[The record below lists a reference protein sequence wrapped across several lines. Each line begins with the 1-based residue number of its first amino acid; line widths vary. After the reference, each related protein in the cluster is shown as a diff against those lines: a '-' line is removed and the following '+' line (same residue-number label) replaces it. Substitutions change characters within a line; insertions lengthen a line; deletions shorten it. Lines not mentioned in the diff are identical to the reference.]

1 MFDRRKPS
9 EAHNTLAVAA
19 ALLVVTGI
27 LSTPALAA
35 KSSLL
40 PCREASAATLHVHVN
55 ELTTEVVSHTASESV
70 LGKDVSLEDVKVV
83 SAISLLAPRAEAAIK
98 DAFKESI
105 KLSSS
110 SIKANLN
117 QSSLTDPMAGAESQT
132 ETAPEDDVQDE
143 ADIGMNTKLPG
154 VSDDDLSRFK
164 KQMYRRDI

>member
-9 EAHNTLAVAA
+9 EAHITFAAAA

-40 PCREASAATLHVHVN
+40 PCREASEATLHVHVN
-55 ELTTEVVSHTASESV
+55 ALTTEVVSHTATESV
-70 LGKDVSLEDVKVV
+70 LGKDASLEAVKVV
-83 SAISLLAPRAEAAIK
+83 SSSSLLAPRAEAAIR

-105 KLSSS
+105 KLSGS
-110 SIKANLN
+110 SIKASLN
-117 QSSLTDPMAGAESQT
+117 QSSLSDPMAGAKSQT
-132 ETAPEDDVQDE
+132 ETAPEDDVQDD

-154 VSDDDLSRFK
+154 VSDEDLSRFK

>member
-9 EAHNTLAVAA
+9 EAHNTLAAAA

-40 PCREASAATLHVHVN
+40 PCREASEATLHVHVN
-55 ELTTEVVSHTASESV
+55 ELTTEVVSHTASKSV
-70 LGKDVSLEDVKVV
+70 LGEDVSLEDVKVV
-83 SAISLLAPRAEAAIK
+83 SSINLLAPRAEAAIK
-98 DAFKESI
+98 DAFEESI

>member
-9 EAHNTLAVAA
+9 EAHITLAAAA
-19 ALLVVTGI
+19 ALLLATGV
-27 LSTPALAA
+27 LSSPALAA

-40 PCREASAATLHVHVN
+40 PCREASEATLHVHVN
-55 ELTTEVVSHTASESV
+55 ELSTEAVSHLASVSV
-70 LGKDVSLEDVKVV
+70 LSEDTSTQDAKLVS
-83 SAISLLAPRAEAAIK
+83 SSSLLAPRAEAAIK

-132 ETAPEDDVQDE
+132 ETAPEDDVQDD
-143 ADIGMNTKLPG
+143 ADTGMNTKLPG